1 MGIFYFGKKGMSLNC
16 DIFFRKNKD
25 VFVKPVYFIA
35 IYRYDQVM
43 ITRLNIADVALK
55 ECKKDG
61 SCISL
66 LAVTIGV
73 W

>member
-16 DIFFRKNKD
+16 DIFFKKNKD
-25 VFVKPVYFIA
+25 VFVKPVYFTA
-35 IYRYDQVM
+35 IYRCDQVM
-43 ITRLNIADVALK
+43 ITRLNIADVVLK

-73 W
+73 